1 MTIHGD
7 IEKAGA
13 LPVGW
18 WIVEEVSINKET
30 GLVTYKWRVHA
41 EHGTLYGTITTNRQ
55 DSSAALAALALAAYA
70 RRTECHLCEW
80 VEWQDLCN
88 ATPYY
93 TLSKECE
100 HHREGNG

>member
-7 IEKAGA
+7 IERPGA

-18 WIVEEVSINKET
+18 WIIEEVSTNAT

-55 DSSAALAALALAAYA
+55 DSSPALAALALAAYA

-80 VEWQDLCN
+80 VEWGSPPN
-88 ATPYY
+88 TAATLY
-93 TLSKECE
+93 TLAKACE
-100 HHREGNG
+100 HHLEGNE

>member
-41 EHGTLYGTITTNRQ
+41 EHGTLYGTITTWRAP
-55 DSSAALAALALAAYA
+55 S
-70 RRTECHLCEW
+70 RTT
-80 VEWQDLCN
+80 
-88 ATPYY
+88 ATA
-93 TLSKECE
+93 
-100 HHREGNG
+100 GNGGRFTSGSTG